1 MKTTL
6 LMAAAGV
13 ALGWL
18 LTNFAALRSLKQPVP
33 YRKNDEELVLAFLA
47 NGGDRAALKLDDD
60 AFLHPARRLYLAEDV
75 PASESDSD
83 ALAPDEAI
91 INAVSRLNS
100 DAFERRELS
109 GSAGWDVVDAEP
121 PYVRVKRR
129 SSILRYVSSMLACG
143 AGCAV
148 SAWLVTNTTYMPGA
162 DLHLAVLALCA
173 IVASG
178 VVIALVDIDTLYLD
192 LWTIGVGGGAAWF
205 LTAFYLHGN
214 GQLSSLKYGVF
225 AALSWGVAL
234 QVINF
239 IYLLIRKQAGMGFG
253 DIIII
258 TMTAGVP
265 SALAGDAAV
274 GFIGVVASF
283 VRAVVYQL
291 PLAIKRNS
299 GGRTAFALGPY
310 LCSGWIVAWVALN
323 YAGLVR

>member
-1 MKTTL
+1 METTL
-6 LMAAAGV
+6 LMAVAGLG
-13 ALGWL
+13 LGWL

-47 NGGDRAALKLDDD
+47 NDGDRAALKLDDD

-75 PASESDSD
+75 PALDSDSRS
-83 ALAPDEAI
+83 LAPDEAV

-109 GSAGWDVVDAEP
+109 GSGCWDVIDAEP

-129 SSILRYVSSMLACG
+129 ASLLRYVSSMVACG
-143 AGCAV
+143 AGCAM
-148 SAWLVTNTTYMPGA
+148 SAWLVTHTTYMPGVG
-162 DLHLAVLALCA
+162 LHLAVLALCA

-178 VVIALVDIDTLYLD
+178 IVIALVDLDTLYLD

-205 LTAFYLHGN
+205 LTAFYLQGN

-225 AALSWGVAL
+225 AALSWGIAL
-234 QVINF
+234 QLINF
-239 IYLLIRKQAGMGFG
+239 IYRLIRKQDGMGFG

-274 GFIGVVASF
+274 GFIGVVSSF
-283 VRAVVYQL
+283 VLAVMFQL

-310 LCSGWIVAWVALN
+310 LCSGWIVAWVGLH
-323 YAGLVR
+323 YAGMVR

>member
-1 MKTTL
+1 
-6 LMAAAGV
+6 MAVAGM

-18 LTNFAALRSLKQPVP
+18 LTNFAAVRTLKQPVP

-47 NGGDRAALKLDDD
+47 EGGDRAALALDDD
-60 AFLHPARRLYLAEDV
+60 AFLHPTRRLYLAEMSIPLKSGEEALEPDV
-75 PASESDSD
+75 
-83 ALAPDEAI
+83 AI
-91 INAVSRLNS
+91 RNAVSRLHS

-109 GSAGWDVVDAEP
+109 GSGGWDVVDAEP
-121 PYVRVKRR
+121 PYVRVKRL
-129 SSILRYVSSMLACG
+129 SSVLRYISSMLACG
-143 AGCAV
+143 AGCAI
-148 SAWLVTNTTYMPGA
+148 SAWLVTHTTYMPGA

-192 LWTIGVGGGAAWF
+192 LWTIGGGGGAAWL

-225 AALSWGVAL
+225 AALSWGIAL

-239 IYLLIRKQAGMGFG
+239 IYLLIRKQDGMGFG

-274 GFIGVVASF
+274 GFIGVVSGF
-283 VRAVVYQL
+283 VLAVVFQL

-310 LCSGWIVAWVALN
+310 LCSGWIVAWV
-323 YAGLVR
+323 GLHYVGMIR